1 MSVETLVRQ
10 APLIDLPDVT
20 TADLEHLVHDMDTA
34 GYGSLPGFICADDLR
49 RMRDFIQS
57 HVQTGVGYVGFVG
70 RQAVTGS
77 IFADLSATP
86 AFDTL
91 LRRLYERGTGRAA
104 PPDDTYQVLRCLTGA
119 GGQAH
124 ALLFHY
130 DSYVVTVLIPVE
142 IPAHG
147 QTGDLVML
155 RGGRR
160 IRHSYVANL
169 IDKILL
175 DNAVTQALMRLL
187 HKARLLPVVRIKMI
201 PGNAYFF
208 WGYRRVHANEACDP
222 GQIRATAIYHFANPH
237 AGSGFKAKVRS
248 LFPR

>member
-1 MSVETLVRQ
+1 MTYHSPTTVAKLVADIESRGFGVIPDFV
-10 APLIDLPDVT
+10 AASDLARMRAFVAKAVKNT
-20 TADLEHLVHDMDTA
+20 NGEYA
-34 GYGSLPGFICADDLR
+34 GFTGPEAVAGSGLDELARSPGFRAIVR
-49 RMRDFIQS
+49 E
-57 HVQTGVGYVGFVG
+57 V
-70 RQAVTGS
+70 
-77 IFADLSATP
+77 
-86 AFDTL
+86 
-91 LRRLYERGTGRAA
+91 YERGTGRKA
-104 PPDDTYQVLRCLTGA
+104 PEQDFYQVLRCLTGA

-130 DSYVVTVLIPVE
+130 DSYVVTALIPVE

-175 DNAVTQALMRLL
+175 DNSVTQALMRLL